1 MQEHFTSIKELRES
15 PQWILL
21 PTRENSILF
30 IAALAMTLLLSVV
43 SFFFTSVLL

>member
-1 MQEHFTSIKELRES
+1 MQEHFSSIIEFRES

-21 PTRENSILF
+21 PTRENNILF
-30 IAALAMTLLLSVV
+30 IAAVAITLILSVV